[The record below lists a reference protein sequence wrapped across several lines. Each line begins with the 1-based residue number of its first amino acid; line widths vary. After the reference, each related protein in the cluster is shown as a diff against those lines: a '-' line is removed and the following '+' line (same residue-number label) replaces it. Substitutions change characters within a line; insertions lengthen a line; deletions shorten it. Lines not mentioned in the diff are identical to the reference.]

1 MRQNTR
7 IEQLTELAAAAN
19 ELADLLA
26 KQYGSPDKWMGP
38 SKTDY
43 VISNEIV
50 PTFDKMQTITVK
62 VMNVTL
68 KVDSTTSVLSTD
80 QQVAGSATFSVR
92 RYSALTPEIGVGAV
106 FGSIKQPKL
115 WYVLTF
121 PTKAGLQRRSWPTL
135 MRLDTS

>member
-1 MRQNTR
+1 LRQNTR

-80 QQVAGSATFSVR
+80 QQVAGSATFSAR
-92 RYSALTPEIGVGAV
+92 RYSALTPEIGVRCSVWEHQA
-106 FGSIKQPKL
+106 
-115 WYVLTF
+115 
-121 PTKAGLQRRSWPTL
+121 A
-135 MRLDTS
+135 